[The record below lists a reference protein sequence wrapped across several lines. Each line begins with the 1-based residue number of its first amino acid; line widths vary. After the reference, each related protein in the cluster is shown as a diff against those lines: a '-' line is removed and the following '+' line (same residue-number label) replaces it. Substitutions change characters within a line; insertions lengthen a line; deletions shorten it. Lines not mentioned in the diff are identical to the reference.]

1 MRVRIITSSYSISI
15 KLVNFIIFIYK
26 KTSYKKK
33 KRKIIELAFIH
44 SFNSYLLPGTVLDT
58 EHMAVNKTDLMIM
71 VFTMLRYRDRYRRV

>member
-1 MRVRIITSSYSISI
+1 MRVRILTSSYSISI

-58 EHMAVNKTDLMIM
+58 ENMAVNKTDLMIM